1 MRKQLTLDDYVSG
14 IKAGDRTVLARAITL
29 LESRNADHQVLAQD
43 VLAAILPETGQARR
57 IGITG
62 VPGVGKSTFIDA
74 FGTFLTGLGKEVAV
88 LAVDPSSTRTGGSI
102 LGDKTRMARLSIDPD
117 AFVRPSP
124 SAGSLGGVAR
134 ATRETTLLCEAA
146 GFDVILIETVGVG
159 QSEVTVA
166 AMVDFFLVLML
177 PGAGDDLQG
186 IKKGILEIA
195 DMIVVNKADGSNE
208 IKAKQAA
215 RDYAGALHMMKPL
228 SPNWSP
234 PVTTCSAL
242 LGKGLEEAWDSISLY
257 YQKLTTSG
265 ELPEKRQ
272 QQQID
277 WMWSMLEGQLIDR
290 LRGHKKVAEAL
301 PSIEKAVLESRVTPV
316 RAVEH
321 LLLAFSS

>member
-1 MRKQLTLDDYVSG
+1 LRRQLTLDDYVAG
-14 IKAGDRTVLARAITL
+14 LEAGDRTILARAITL
-29 LESRNADHQVLAQD
+29 LESRNPDHQSLAQD
-43 VLAAILPETGQARR
+43 VLTAVLPKTGAARR

-74 FGTFLTGLGKEVAV
+74 FGTFLTDREKEVAV

-102 LGDKTRMARLSIDPD
+102 LGDKTRMARLSIDPN

-146 GFDVILIETVGVG
+146 GFDTILIETVGVG

-166 AMVDFFLVLML
+166 GMVDFFLVLML

-215 RDYAGALHMMKPL
+215 RDYAGALHMMKAI
-228 SPNWSP
+228 SPNWNP
-234 PVTTCSAL
+234 PVETCSAM
-242 LGKGLEEAWDSISLY
+242 LGKGLDEIWGSISSY
-257 YQKLTTSG
+257 YQKLSDSG
-265 ELPEKRQ
+265 ELQDKRQ

-277 WMWSMLEGQLIDR
+277 WTWSMLEGQLLDQ
-290 LRGHKKVAEAL
+290 LRSNKKVAEL
-301 PSIEKAVLESRVTPV
+301 IPSIEAKILASQMTPV
-316 RAVEH
+316 RAVEQ
-321 LLLAFSS
+321 LLRAFST